1 MRFPRM
7 SSDLAIIQK
16 LDDRPNDTGGLSAAA
31 LKAKF
36 DEAVG
41 IFKTWMNDTLLSY
54 LESAAAAGDIGV
66 DTIPG
71 ITAGTV
77 QEALEAINESIQG
90 VTQGAVADG
99 SITTAK
105 LDDLA
110 VTTAKLAAAAIVTA
124 KLADGSVTTDKLA
137 ATAVTTAKIALLA
150 ITTALIADGAVTEAK
165 IAAGAV
171 TGGKIAAGAV
181 DNTKLAGGAVIT
193 TKIADGNVTTAKL
206 ADGAVTAGKIAD
218 SVTYEAVGLEAN
230 QVRGIKLGTTVPTT
244 ADISD
249 GEIWLQYDE

>member
-1 MRFPRM
+1 MSFPRM
-7 SSDLAIIQK
+7 NSDLAVIQK

-54 LESAAAAGDIGV
+54 MESAAAAGDIGV
-66 DTIPG
+66 DTITG

-124 KLADGSVTTDKLA
+124 KLADGSVTTDKLGA
-137 ATAVTTAKIALLA
+137 AAVTTAKIALLA
-150 ITTALIADGAVTEAK
+150 ITTALIADGAVTADKLGSGAVTEAKIDTGAVTTTK
-165 IAAGAV
+165 IAAGGV
-171 TGGKIAAGAV
+171 T
-181 DNTKLAGGAVIT
+181 T

-206 ADGAVTAGKIAD
+206 ADGAVTAGKIANT
-218 SVTYEAVGLEAN
+218 VTYAAVGLAAD
-230 QVRGIKLGTTVPTT
+230 QVRPIKIGTDDPED
-244 ADISD
+244 AGLEDGDIY
-249 GEIWLQYDE
+249 LQIEA